1 MTRFT
6 RVVVVAGLTVVGSAM
21 PSVHTS
27 AQSRSGA
34 QAQIVGAW
42 LLQTRTV
49 QSSSGEVLQD
59 PVLGP
64 QPIGR
69 LVYDVSG
76 VVMLTMMRLGRTQPI
91 STPANPDDAGNARV
105 ILGYDAYFGTYS
117 VDEGAGTVTHHV
129 EGSLFP
135 EDLGKDFT
143 RSFTIAGDTFT
154 LSFASTSPAGASV
167 TRTLVFRRARS
178 G

>member
-1 MTRFT
+1 MTRVI
-6 RVVVVAGLTVVGSAM
+6 RGVVVASLVVMGNATA
-21 PSVHTS
+21 SVHTS
-27 AQSRSGA
+27 AQNRSGA
-34 QAQIVGAW
+34 RAQMVGAW
-42 LLQTRTV
+42 LLQTRMV
-49 QSSSGEVLQD
+49 RSSSGEALQD

-69 LVYDVSG
+69 LVYDASG
-76 VVMLTMMRLGRTQPI
+76 VMMLTMMRQGRTEPI
-91 STPANPDDAGNARV
+91 SAPLNLEDAKNPRV

-117 VDEGAGTVTHHV
+117 VDEAAGTVTHRV

-154 LSFASTSPAGASV
+154 LAFASTSPGGASV
-167 TRTLVFRRARS
+167 TRTLVFRRAR
-178 G
+178 